1 MNASEQNLP
10 DVGHITRQ
18 KVLDFPKELDITDFD
33 ASQEWLDHWK
43 NRHNPANIRLGED
56 VLKAYFLF
64 FLRKRLEEVLK
75 KSWLKP
81 TYSPWSYVFRWRLQD
96 ILIKTNLFF
105 LVMLLQ
111 DVLLRCLQ
119 DVFKTP
125 CKYVFKTSSRHLQ
138 DVLKTFWR
146 HLEDVFKIYHQI
158 KMSLLTRL

>member
-43 NRHNPANIRLGED
+43 NSHNPANIRLGED

-75 KSWLKP
+75 KS
-81 TYSPWSYVFRWRLQD
+81 
-96 ILIKTNLFF
+96 
-105 LVMLLQ
+105 
-111 DVLLRCLQ
+111 
-119 DVFKTP
+119 
-125 CKYVFKTSSRHLQ
+125 
-138 DVLKTFWR
+138 
-146 HLEDVFKIYHQI
+146 
-158 KMSLLTRL
+158 